1 MTTPDD
7 QHKATLAAN
16 TLKPHDRGRNGCDPT
31 RTAAANDSTL
41 PQVRPD
47 RVDFYSVSLECHAA
61 PAIGCGCRA
70 KPMLARLESE
80 PAISQAW
87 LHRSGTVL
95 AVLWA
100 SPTNAAIKTRLV
112 GAALE
117 KENFVAGA
125 PLDNARRQALLEDFS
140 ASVNWYRADTVDR
153 LSEEEAEMIA
163 ARLLRRM
170 SARAAL
176 SDERAQALKRSIAE
190 ACVRVLVEDA
200 SSSAQMRATRIAH
213 AALDAARGR
222 LDEREM
228 HALMEAVAQG
238 HRPIEGEV

>member
-1 MTTPDD
+1 MTMSDDQQKPTTPD
-7 QHKATLAAN
+7 
-16 TLKPHDRGRNGCDPT
+16 RI
-31 RTAAANDSTL
+31 
-41 PQVRPD
+41 
-47 RVDFYSVSLECHAA
+47 DFYPVSLECRAA

-70 KPMLARLESE
+70 KPVLAQLESE
-80 PAISQAW
+80 PSVSEAR
-87 LHRSGTVL
+87 LHRSGTTL
-95 AVLWA
+95 AVVWA
-100 SPTNAAIKTRLV
+100 SSTDAAIKTELV

-125 PLDNARRQALLEDFS
+125 PLENAKREALLEDFS
-140 ASVNWYRADTVDR
+140 SSVNWYRADTVDR
-153 LSEEEAEMIA
+153 LSKEEAEIIA
-163 ARLLRRM
+163 ARFIRRM
-170 SARAAL
+170 SATAAL
-176 SDERAQALKRSIAE
+176 TPERAQALERSIAE

-222 LDEREM
+222 LDERDM